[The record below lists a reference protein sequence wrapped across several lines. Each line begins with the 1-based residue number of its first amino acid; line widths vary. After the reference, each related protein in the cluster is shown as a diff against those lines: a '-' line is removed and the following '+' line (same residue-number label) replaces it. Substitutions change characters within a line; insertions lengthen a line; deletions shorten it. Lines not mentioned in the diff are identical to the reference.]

1 MNRQLLV
8 AAAVVLMVAGVVMIF
23 TSPGPGIGIPVIAVG
38 IALTAIVERDKRRH
52 HA

>member
-8 AAAVVLMVAGVVMIF
+8 AASVVLMVAGAVMIF
-23 TSPGPGIGIPVIAVG
+23 TGPGPGIGIPLIAVG